1 MVMDFYI
8 LIIVIAIYFIG
19 FCIAVYVL
27 RDELGEETENIMGN
41 VYSKTY
47 MDICLKA
54 MCWPLLILL
63 IILFGPFM
71 IVSQLILN
79 LTKK

>member
-8 LIIVIAIYFIG
+8 LIYIIAIYFIG

-27 RDELGEETENIMGN
+27 RNELGKETEDIMGN

-79 LTKK
+79 LNKK

>member
-1 MVMDFYI
+1 MEMDFYI
-8 LIIVIAIYFIG
+8 LIAVIAIYFIG

-27 RDELGEETENIMGN
+27 RDELGEETENIIGN

-79 LTKK
+79 LNKK

>member
-1 MVMDFYI
+1 MDFYI
-8 LIIVIAIYFIG
+8 LIAVIVIYFIG

-27 RDELGEETENIMGN
+27 RNELGEETENIIGN

>member
-1 MVMDFYI
+1 MDFYI
-8 LIIVIAIYFIG
+8 LIMVIAIYFIG

-27 RDELGEETENIMGN
+27 RDELGKETENIIGN

-71 IVSQLILN
+71 IVSKLILN
-79 LTKK
+79 LNKK